1 MPQPDTSLHYHS
13 TNTGLVDC
21 AVRLFTKVNKAKGRP
36 GWISL
41 VIHQEKMVYLTHNVS
56 QPSVA
61 VRSGPTH
68 NDDVDW

>member
-41 VIHQEKMVYLTHNVS
+41 YTKKRWFTLPTTSVNHLLQCDQVQHTMTTLT
-56 QPSVA
+56 
-61 VRSGPTH
+61 
-68 NDDVDW
+68 